1 MEVLYSH
8 CAGLDVH
15 KKSVVGCRIQTES
28 GVGIKREVKRFGTTT
43 PDLLELVSWLREWNC
58 SHIAMEST
66 GDYWKPIYNVLEG
79 VFEVILTNAH
89 HVKYVPGRKTDMK
102 DAEWLTELL
111 RHGLLK
117 GSFIPPKKQRE
128 LRELTRYRV
137 KLVQER
143 SRQVNRV
150 EKLLEGANIKLSSVA
165 SDIFGVSGRLILKEL
180 IRGETDSSLLA
191 ELAKGRL
198 RKKLKELEKALTG
211 RVEEHHRFMLAELLG
226 HIDYL
231 DEKVELLEKRINQQ
245 LEQLSGEFVLGENT
259 KEELIEEAVNYL
271 TGKPLP
277 AILAVALLTTIPGI
291 DWRIAVVIVAELGTD
306 MSQFPSSKHA
316 AAWSGVAPGNNESA
330 GKRYSGKTKP
340 GNKALRTMLSQAAW
354 AASRTKNTYLSAQY
368 YRLARRRGKKRAI
381 IAVAHSILVSAYHML
396 SRHERY
402 HELGNSYFD
411 KRKKAAIVNNLT
423 RRLNKLGYEVRLEP
437 L

>member
-1 MEVLYSH
+1 MEVLYER

-15 KKSVVGCRIQTES
+15 KKSVVACRCKQVSRRIE
-28 GVGIKREVKRFGTTT
+28 REVKRFGTTL
-43 PDLLELVSWLREWNC
+43 PELLEMLVWLREWGC
-58 SHIAMEST
+58 SHIGMEST

-79 VFEVILTNAH
+79 QFEIVLTNAQ

-117 GSFIPPKKQRE
+117 GSFIPSKGQRV
-128 LRELTRYRV
+128 LRDLSRYRV

-143 SRQVNRV
+143 NRQVNRV

-165 SDIFGVSGRLILKEL
+165 SDIFGVSGRAILKGL
-180 IRGETDSSLLA
+180 IEGETDGEVLA

-211 RVEEHHRFMLAELLG
+211 RVEEHHRFMLSELLG

-231 DEKVELLEKRINQQ
+231 DERIELLEKRINQQ
-245 LEQLSGEFVLGENT
+245 LEELSSGYLIDESIRE
-259 KEELIEEAVNYL
+259 KLIEEAVNYSS
-271 TGKPLP
+271 GKPLP
-277 AILAVALLTTIPGI
+277 AVLGVALLTTIPGV
-291 DWRIAVVIVAELGTD
+291 DWRIGVVIVAELGTD
-306 MSQFPSSKHA
+306 MSQFPTSKHA

-330 GKRYSGKTKP
+330 NKRYSGKTKK
-340 GNKALRTMLSQAAW
+340 GNQALRSNLSQAAW
-354 AASRTKNTYLSAQY
+354 AASRTKDTYLSSQY
-368 YRLARRRGKKRAI
+368 RRLAGRRGKKRAI

-396 SRHERY
+396 SRHEVY
-402 HELGNSYFD
+402 SELGSSYFD
-411 KRKKAAIVNNLT
+411 ERKKATIVNNLT
-423 RRLNKLGYEVRLEP
+423 RRLNQLGYEVRLEP